1 MRTNLETLS
10 FFDLEDINDDD
21 LMSYY
26 RASDVLND
34 PRLTSDRKRALL
46 AYWAS
51 DIHAVPN
58 APALR
63 SYAGG
68 VTETIDDLFAAM
80 KTLDGQVGAATLADG
95 GTATR

>member
-26 RASDVLND
+26 RVRDVLDD
-34 PRLTSDRKRALL
+34 PRQTADRKRALL

-51 DIHAVPN
+51 DIHAVPG

-63 SYAGG
+63 AYAG
-68 VTETIDDLFAAM
+68 VTVTIDELLDAM
-80 KTLDGQVGAATLADG
+80 RALDS
-95 GTATR
+95 